1 MPATSAPTVTT
12 FFDED
17 TNTATYVVSDPAT
30 LRCAIIDSVLDFDP
44 KSGRTS
50 TTSADAVI
58 AHVRGA
64 GLTVDWL
71 LETHIHADHLTAAP
85 YLQSHLGGKTAI
97 GEHIST
103 VQKTFGKLFDAEP
116 GFATDGSQFDDILRD
131 GDTFTVGSIEAKAIH
146 TPGHTPACLSYVI
159 GDAVFVGD
167 TIFMPDYGSARC
179 DFPGGNARTLYRS
192 VRKLLDLPP
201 ETRMFVG
208 HDYAPNGRPFT
219 VETTVGEQ
227 RRDNIHMKDGVTE
240 DDFVAMRTE
249 RDATLDMPRL
259 ILPSVQINMRAG
271 AMPPAEKN
279 GVSYIKIPL
288 NML

>member
-1 MPATSAPTVTT
+1 MPTPIAPTVKT

-17 TNTATYVVSDPAT
+17 TFTATYVVSDDT
-30 LRCAIIDSVLDFDP
+30 TKRCAIIDSVLDFDP
-44 KSGRTS
+44 KSGRTA
-50 TTSADAVI
+50 TASADTVI
-58 AHVRGA
+58 AYVRDA

-85 YLQSHLGGKTAI
+85 YLKSKLGGKTAI

-103 VQKTFGKLFDAEP
+103 VQKTFGKIFNAEA

-131 GDTFTVGSIEAKAIH
+131 GDTFTIGALEGRVLH
-146 TPGHTPACLSYVI
+146 TPGHTPACLSYLI

-179 DFPGGNARTLYRS
+179 DFPGGNAHSLYRS
-192 VRKLLDLPP
+192 VRKVLELPP

-208 HDYAPNGRPFT
+208 HDYAPDDRPFA
-219 VETTVGEQ
+219 VETTVGAQ

-240 DDFVAMRTE
+240 ADFVAMRTE
-249 RDATLDMPRL
+249 RDTTLDMPRL
-259 ILPSVQINMRAG
+259 ILPSVQVNMRAG
-271 AMPPAEKN
+271 ALPPAEDN

-288 NML
+288 NVL

>member
-1 MPATSAPTVTT
+1 MPTPTPTVKT

-17 TNTATYVVSDPAT
+17 TFTATYVVSDAAAK
-30 LRCAIIDSVLDFDP
+30 RCAIIDSVLDFDP
-44 KSGRTS
+44 KSGRTA

-58 AHVRGA
+58 AYVREA

-85 YLQSHLGGKTAI
+85 YLQSKLGGKTAI
-97 GEHIST
+97 GEYIST
-103 VQKTFGKLFDAEP
+103 VQKTFAKIFNVESD
-116 GFATDGSQFDDILRD
+116 FATDGSQFDDILRD
-131 GDTFTVGSIEAKAIH
+131 GDTFTIGDLEGKVLH
-146 TPGHTPACLSYVI
+146 TPGHTPACLSYLI

-167 TIFMPDYGSARC
+167 TVFMPDYGSARC
-179 DFPGGNARTLYRS
+179 DFPGGNAHTLYRS
-192 VRKLLDLPP
+192 VRKLLELPP

-208 HDYAPNGRPFT
+208 HDYAPNDRPFA

-240 DDFVAMRTE
+240 ADFVAMRTE

-271 AMPPAEKN
+271 ALPPAEDN

-288 NML
+288 NVL

>member
-1 MPATSAPTVTT
+1 MPTASAPTVKT

-17 TNTATYVVSDPAT
+17 TNTATYVVSDDAT

-50 TTSADAVI
+50 TASADAII
-58 AHVRGA
+58 AYVRKA

-103 VQKTFGKLFDAEP
+103 VQKIFGKLFDAEP

-131 GDTFTVGSIEAKAIH
+131 GDTFTVGSIEAKVIH
-146 TPGHTPACLSYVI
+146 TPGHTPACLSYLI

-201 ETRMFVG
+201 GTRMFVG
-208 HDYAPNGRPFT
+208 HDYAPDGRPFL
-219 VETTVGEQ
+219 VETTVGDQ

-240 DDFVAMRTE
+240 DDFVTMRTE